1 MSNTRKKTVHLKLE
15 LRNVKSAFSI
25 RHSLHEIKSVCVRES
40 ERGRCTDAVNVKKK
54 KSV

>member
-1 MSNTRKKTVHLKLE
+1 MSNPRKKTEHLKHE

-25 RHSLHEIKSVCVRES
+25 RHSLHEIKSVCVYEREK
-40 ERGRCTDAVNVKKK
+40 GRCTDVVNVIK